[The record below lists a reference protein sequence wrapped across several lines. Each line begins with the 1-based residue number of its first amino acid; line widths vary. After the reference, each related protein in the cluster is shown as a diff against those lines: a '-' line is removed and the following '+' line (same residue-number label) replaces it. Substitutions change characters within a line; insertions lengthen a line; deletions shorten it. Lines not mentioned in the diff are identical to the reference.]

1 MGKWDE
7 ITLLIEVLTPLVSG
21 DGVDMVLCRPPY
33 RSKNGFR
40 TSLKTMPNHYLRI
53 WRLMPRAIYTPRKIN
68 MEPGTTPLEKENHL
82 ANHHEKIYDFILR
95 VPLEDTPDP
104 SQTVSMLIFRG
115 VSTE

>member
-7 ITLLIEVLTPLVSG
+7 ITLLIEVLTPLASG

-53 WRLMPRAIYTPRKIN
+53 
-68 MEPGTTPLEKENHL
+68 
-82 ANHHEKIYDFILR
+82 
-95 VPLEDTPDP
+95 
-104 SQTVSMLIFRG
+104 
-115 VSTE
+115 